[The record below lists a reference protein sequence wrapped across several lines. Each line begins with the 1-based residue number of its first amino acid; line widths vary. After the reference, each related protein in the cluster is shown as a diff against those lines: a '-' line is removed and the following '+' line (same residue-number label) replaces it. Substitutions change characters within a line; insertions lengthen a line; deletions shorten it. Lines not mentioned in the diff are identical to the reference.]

1 MLRSKNQ
8 NFFWRFPPTDVR
20 HRSGRM
26 PQMRQSKTSSISIH
40 RKIKCFKFK
49 SFSSLS
55 ASRAIYTWDFHR
67 NAINIRCGWKKTRKS
82 FVASLREKFLVLFS
96 HLGKLT
102 SRKRRKNVFGV
113 VKIEKKKESAERVI
127 KYAPGNCLYTHLNGG
142 INWWFFFWRCI
153 ITSVFRPRASLS
165 ESINF
170 VSGVAKVNSGCV
182 CMAGLFF
189 MAQQKENFFLFFFY
203 YETISSSHTE
213 RADITSKT
221 KSKQKN
227 KFLGIGCWRCGR
239 YSTGPATRISRF
251 FFSNWRKGNLWTFSI
266 FKEIYVHYVSAN
278 SHSTNCHFSDTQK
291 SLDAD
296 ERNHAARLVCI

>member
-1 MLRSKNQ
+1 M
-8 NFFWRFPPTDVR
+8 
-20 HRSGRM
+20 
-26 PQMRQSKTSSISIH
+26 
-40 RKIKCFKFK
+40 
-49 SFSSLS
+49 
-55 ASRAIYTWDFHR
+55 
-67 NAINIRCGWKKTRKS
+67 INIRCGRKTRKS

-113 VKIEKKKESAERVI
+113 VKIEKKGVCGACNQICTRKLFIHTPERWYKLMI
-127 KYAPGNCLYTHLNGG
+127 
-142 INWWFFFWRCI
+142 FFWRCI

-189 MAQQKENFFLFFFY
+189 MAQQKENFFYFFFY

-251 FFSNWRKGNLWTFSI
+251 FFFLTGERGTFELFQYSKRFMFTTCLRIPTRPIAIFLIHKNLLKPT
-266 FKEIYVHYVSAN
+266 SAITRPDLCVYN
-278 SHSTNCHFSDTQK
+278 
-291 SLDAD
+291 
-296 ERNHAARLVCI
+296 